1 MKMDKLS
8 TEQRYKNMAAVHST
22 NTKPEILVRKF
33 LFSRGFRYRL
43 NHKRLPG
50 RPDIVLRRY
59 RTCIFI
65 NGCFW
70 HGHKDCKYFRMPKSN
85 VEFWTEKINRNM
97 QRDKKVQ
104 KELSLLGW
112 HCITIWECELKQ
124 KKRKQTLISLEYTL
138 NHIFLKD
145 RVIEYIS
152 KEEDCSSMTAEPQ
165 D

>member
-1 MKMDKLS
+1 MDKLS